1 MVGRD
6 QRSAV
11 VGRDQRSAV
20 VEMSCIQSTVLIAAA
35 RGLTISTFHLQALG
49 PATLR
54 LQCQAEAARAMAPS
68 EAAEPATR
76 SMQCDGSGATI
87 NAMVVEPQSMQ
98 W

>member
-6 QRSAV
+6 R
-11 VGRDQRSAV
+11 RSAV
-20 VEMSCIQSTVLIAAA
+20 VEMSCIQSTGLIAAAA
-35 RGLTISTFHLQALG
+35 RGLTISTFHLQVLG